1 MELSKY
7 FEESGL
13 SKNAF
18 SVKYGITRYK
28 LDKYLNG
35 EQEVPQDILDKFKT
49 EVITEEEE
57 LPVVDFYEDIF
68 LKGIKKDTW
77 LEKISGISYTRFV
90 FTSDKA
96 KHKHKNNIMQGKKPN
111 DIIERLC
118 KAILLGKWEVEA
130 PVKKTYVITMP
141 TGHHLACVTIEGEE
155 KYVYSYSIDDFTVK
169 GSEEDLKREFPAYS
183 DFVTELTDSYVDQ
196 LKNKFKIRQ
205 RGR

>member
-1 MELSKY
+1 MELNKY

-13 SKNAF
+13 SKNGF

-28 LDKYLNG
+28 LDKYLKG
-35 EQEVPQDILDKFKT
+35 EQEVPQSILNIFKPKVT
-49 EVITEEEE
+49 VEEE

-77 LEKISGISYTRFV
+77 LEKINGISYARFI

-96 KHKHKNNIMQGKKPN
+96 KYKHKDKILQGKEPN

-141 TGHHLACVTIEGEE
+141 TGHHLACVTIEGEK

-169 GSEEDLKREFPAYS
+169 GSEEELKREFPAYS